1 MVNKFAAFDIDGTL
15 FRSGLYREVV
25 YELLATGKAPHSL
38 TEAFKKHEI
47 DWKTRRSSDAFKA
60 YESAMASAFDAAL
73 PHIAIADFEAAA
85 QTVIARMSDY
95 VYVYTRD
102 LICSLK
108 QDGYTLIAISGSQEE
123 LVKPF
128 AEKYGFDLW
137 VGQHYERGKDGFF
150 TGRIVKTHDGKDKIL
165 QRLASEHDLS
175 FEDSVAVGDSYGD
188 IGMLSLV
195 ERPIAFNPEQ
205 ALFEHAKQAGW
216 CIVVER
222 KNMIYT
228 LEPHGTSFVL
238 A

>member
-1 MVNKFAAFDIDGTL
+1 MINKFAAFDIDGTL

-25 YELLATGKAPHSL
+25 YELLATDKAPRSL
-38 TEAFKKHEI
+38 TQAFEKHEI
-47 DWKTRRSSDAFKA
+47 DWKTRQSSSAFKA
-60 YESAMASAFDAAL
+60 YESAMAGAFDAAL

-85 QTVIARMSDY
+85 ESVIARMSDY

-102 LICSLK
+102 LIRNLK

-123 LVKPF
+123 LVQPF
-128 AEKYGFDLW
+128 AEKYGFDVW
-137 VGQHYERGKDGFF
+137 VGQHYERGEDGFF
-150 TGRIVKTHDGKDKIL
+150 TGVVVKTHAGKDKIL
-165 QRLASEHDLS
+165 QRVASEHNLS
-175 FEDSVAVGDSYGD
+175 FTDSVAVGDSYGD

-195 ERPIAFNPEQ
+195 DRPIAFNPEQ

-216 CIVVER
+216 QIVVER

-228 LEPHGTSFVL
+228 LEPHGSSFVL